1 MAGKRQPTD
10 VVAARGKKHL
20 SEAEE
25 AERRAREVQA
35 VKPVKSLRAP
45 AWLPEEFHGE
55 FGQISKQLI
64 QLMPTM
70 IVRTDAETIAAWCV
84 VHAQWVKVTEQVSCR
99 LGNSDDVETVG
110 EWIKLQKGLFTQ
122 ARALAQD
129 LGLTI
134 TSRCQLVV
142 PAPPKE
148 AERGNPF
155 LQIIQG
161 GVTANG

>member
-25 AERRAREVQA
+25 AGRRAREVQA

-45 AWLPEEFHGE
+45 AWLPEELHGE
-55 FGQISKQLI
+55 FGRISQQLI

-70 IVRTDAETIAAWCV
+70 IVRTDAATIAAWCV
-84 VHAQWVKVTEQVSCR
+84 VHTQWVEATRQVSAHLRCA
-99 LGNSDDVETVG
+99 DDLEATG

-148 AERGNPF
+148 AEHGNPF

-161 GVTANG
+161 GSAANG